1 MEQPLAPHDQHPA
14 SDSFGARDER
24 FAPGGLFAA
33 LALSEADA
41 GTPAR
46 EPMSPAL
53 EIIIGLIALLAIVV
67 PAIMIGNPP
76 PMPKPA
82 AVVVS
87 KRIVPKTEIPKVD
100 PVILQAVARDDAV
113 AFNESV
119 PFSTEANIPA
129 RAFTI
134 TGSDVSQAR
143 AVDCLA
149 AAVYYEAG
157 DDTGGQKPVA
167 QVVLNRMR
175 HPAFPKSVCGVVF
188 QGSERTT
195 GCQFSFTCDGSML
208 RRTPSPAAWERARA
222 VARMALHGNVDK
234 DVGLATHYHT
244 DWVVPYWSASLEK
257 ITAIR
262 RGPGTHLFFRW
273 AGWWGTPAAF
283 NRGYAGFEPNVG
295 KMALV
300 SANFVP
306 TADSPIESGL
316 LPGAASTAIDPEA
329 IPQSIVPA
337 AITGDNDSFL
347 VTLPKGMSP
356 DSFASLAIRTCGDRP
371 HCKFMAWADG
381 GKTPGKLPL
390 NSVQVATMS
399 FSYLRDQNQGFGKAL
414 WNCGQY
420 QRPSPVQCMRA
431 QPLARL
437 PVPAASVPGPQSDL
451 KTPAAP
457 EPLSGVRRK
466 AEPTPVPTTPEAKPR
481 VTLTLPVSKATP
493 AATARD

>member
-1 MEQPLAPHDQHPA
+1 MEPYLPPHEPLAATDA
-14 SDSFGARDER
+14 SARDPR
-24 FAPGGLFAA
+24 FAPAGLFAA
-33 LALSEADA
+33 LELSETGDSGEA
-41 GTPAR
+41 GRMTPV
-46 EPMSPAL
+46 L
-53 EIIIGLIALLAIVV
+53 EIVIGLIALAAIVI
-67 PAIMIGNPP
+67 PALLIGNAPEIRQLPP
-76 PMPKPA
+76 
-82 AVVVS
+82 VVVS
-87 KRIVPKTEIPKVD
+87 KRVVPKTELPKVD
-100 PVILQAVARDDAV
+100 PVVLQAVARDDAK

-119 PFSTEANIPA
+119 PFSAEPNIAA
-129 RAFTI
+129 RPFML
-134 TGSDVSQAR
+134 TGSEVSQAR

-167 QVVLNRMR
+167 QVILNRMR

-195 GCQFSFTCDGSML
+195 GCQFTFTCDGSML
-208 RRTPSPAAWERARA
+208 RRRPSAGAWERARA
-222 VARMALHGNVDK
+222 VARMALHGTVDK
-234 DVGLATHYHT
+234 EVGLATHYHT

-257 ITAIR
+257 ITAVK

-283 NRGYAGFEPNVG
+283 NRGYAGFEPNFG
-295 KMALV
+295 KMALL
-300 SANFVP
+300 SGNFVP
-306 TADSPIESGL
+306 EADAPLELGL
-316 LPGAASTAIDPEA
+316 LPGAASTAIDPES
-329 IPQSIVPA
+329 IPASVVPA
-337 AITGDNDSFL
+337 AITGDSDSFL
-347 VTLPKGMSP
+347 VTLPPGMSA

-381 GKTPGKLPL
+381 SKTPGKLPL

-437 PVPAASVPGPQSDL
+437 PLPAASAPAPQADL
-451 KTPAAP
+451 ERKPAAVP
-457 EPLSGVRRK
+457 EPLGGVRRK
-466 AEPTPVPTTPEAKPR
+466 VEPSPVPTPEAKPR